1 MARSKQASQRKGRRR
16 TLPLAG
22 AAGMSLAFAGGAYAR
37 RTDEPLGRGFRHAA
51 TQFNVLC
58 NYKPSFTDPGQV
70 QELLD
75 ILTWAASFEGFAL
88 RPTMASYS

>member
-1 MARSKQASQRKGRRR
+1 MHLDLNKDVPVLTADKAV
-16 TLPLAG
+16 PEFYDLAG
-22 AAGMSLAFAGGAYAR
+22 RVVF
-37 RTDEPLGRGFRHAA
+37 PF
-51 TQFNVLC
+51 
-58 NYKPSFTDPGQV
+58 GQV